1 MLAPIS
7 VGELLD
13 KITILEIKAERITD
27 PAKHDNV
34 LRELDSLNTVRG
46 HQVKMTAELE
56 ALCRELGSVN
66 RALWDIED
74 KLRYCE
80 HQQRFDAEFI
90 ELARSVYHTND
101 RRAAVKRRL
110 NELTGSDIIEE
121 KSYYER

>member
-1 MLAPIS
+1 
-7 VGELLD
+7 
-13 KITILEIKAERITD
+13 
-27 PAKHDNV
+27 
-34 LRELDSLNTVRG
+34 
-46 HQVKMTAELE
+46 MTAELE

-121 KSYYER
+121 KSYYERDLHYSGTILRMMQAGDLQKSGPR

>member
-1 MLAPIS
+1 
-7 VGELLD
+7 
-13 KITILEIKAERITD
+13 
-27 PAKHDNV
+27 
-34 LRELDSLNTVRG
+34 
-46 HQVKMTAELE
+46 MTAEIE

-66 RALWDIED
+66 QLLWDIED
-74 KLRYCE
+74 KLRHCE

-121 KSYYER
+121 KSYYEHWQLHSPGATLRTMQAGDLQKSEPR